1 MISVAEIRR
10 RAAGVPG
17 GEVTVERDYLLS
29 WVLKAIYESEPLRE
43 RFVHKGG
50 TALRKLYFPHARFS
64 VDLDFTMVKRMPE
77 EALRASLLGLGAGVE
92 MSCGLTFLQPRFRF
106 EKTDD
111 EYGAETFEARL
122 YFRRLVHPGGAPL
135 GVVIDAT
142 YNEILLLPVE
152 QREVHYDYSDADDFG
167 QVVVPAY
174 SLEEIAAE
182 KLRGL
187 LFQRVNP
194 SPRDAYDLWYLW
206 TEGQVD
212 WTTVVRIFPQKC
224 VARGVSVASLST
236 AALAEREAAV
246 RSVWEST
253 LRGLMGTYPTPE
265 EAWAVVEELASRL
278 FRGEER

>member
-10 RAAGVPG
+10 RAVSVPG
-17 GEVTVERDYLLS
+17 GEAMVERDYLLS
-29 WVLKAIYESEPLRE
+29 WVLKAVYESEPLRE
-43 RFVHKGG
+43 RFVLKGG

-64 VDLDFTMVKRMPE
+64 VDLDFTIVQRMPE
-77 EALRASLLGLGAGVE
+77 EALRASLLGLGASVE
-92 MSCGLTFLQPRFRF
+92 VGCGLTFLPPRFRF
-106 EKTDD
+106 DKTND

-122 YFRRLVHPGGAPL
+122 YFRRLIHPSGVPL
-135 GVVIDAT
+135 SVVIDTT
-142 YNEILLLPVE
+142 YNEILLLPAE

-167 QVVVPAY
+167 RVVVLAY

-194 SPRDAYDLWYLW
+194 SPRDVYDLWYLW
-206 TEGQVD
+206 TGGQVD

-224 VARGVSVASLST
+224 ATRRIAVTSLST
-236 AALAEREAAV
+236 AALAESKAGV

-253 LRGLMGTYPTPE
+253 LQGLIGTYPPLD
-265 EAWAVVEELASRL
+265 EAWAVVEELVSKL
-278 FRGEER
+278 SCGGEK